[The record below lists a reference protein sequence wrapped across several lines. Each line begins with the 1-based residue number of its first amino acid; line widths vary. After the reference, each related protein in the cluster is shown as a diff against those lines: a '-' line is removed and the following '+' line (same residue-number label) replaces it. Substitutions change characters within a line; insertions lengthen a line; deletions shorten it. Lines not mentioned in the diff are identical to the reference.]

1 MLTFEFTPAD
11 LAKIRLAVSPLLELW
26 QSVRALQNPAARAL
40 HPAWITETSAKLQ
53 GLDVSL
59 LKTLQDPRRYA
70 PDFIHP
76 PPRGPRI
83 DLEHELELVRS
94 TSHEQVRQE
103 IMFCC
108 TETGVPPELQRFIE
122 EPASALA
129 ELVELLRCYW
139 HRVLEPDWDRIRAL
153 LDGDVLYR
161 ARRAAD
167 GGATYVFSDLDPSV
181 TFVDDRLHVDKPWT
195 GVKRLDGRGLLL
207 VPSVFIWPMLAV
219 VNEEPW
225 QPTIIYA
232 ARGAAMLW
240 EPPAP
245 APEALGALIGER
257 RATVLIGL
265 DSPRSTTEL
274 ATTLQVPP
282 ASVSQH
288 LSVLLK
294 AGLIYRHRVGRAV
307 LYERSARGEQLVA
320 GLSNTPATTTRGVSA
335 ARSGALRYPGA
346 GK

>member
-1 MLTFEFTPAD
+1 MLTLEFTPAD
-11 LAKIRLAVSPLLELW
+11 LAKIRLAVSPLMELW
-26 QSVRALQNPAARAL
+26 QSVRALQSPPARAL
-40 HPAWITETSAKLQ
+40 HTGWITDSSAKLQ
-53 GLDVSL
+53 GLDISL
-59 LKTLQDPRRYA
+59 LRTLQDPRRYA

-76 PPRGPRI
+76 PPRGPQI
-83 DLEHELELVRS
+83 DLEHELALVRS

-103 IMFCC
+103 IMSCC
-108 TETGVPPELQRFIE
+108 TETGVPPELRRFIE

-129 ELVELLRCYW
+129 ELEELLQRYW
-139 HRVLEPDWDRIRAL
+139 QRLLQPHWDRIRAL
-153 LDGDVLYR
+153 LEGDVLYR

-167 GGATYVFSDLDPSV
+167 GGAAYVFSDLDPSV
-181 TFVDDRLHVDKPWT
+181 RFVDDRLHIDKPWT

-219 VNEEPW
+219 VHEGPW
-225 QPTIIYA
+225 QPTMIYA

-245 APEALGALIGER
+245 APEALGKLMGER

-307 LYERSARGEQLVA
+307 LYGRSAWGEQLVA
-320 GLSNTPATTTRGVSA
+320 GLSNTTATTNKGVSA
-335 ARSGALRYPGA
+335 D
-346 GK
+346 